1 MKHLLQV
8 ANIHHDQAACE
19 RRAAE
24 TWRTPLAGA
33 NFLFFLSGMLALS
46 TALGVELCSYTQPDG
61 SPRAADLLLV
71 SLWGSAVALIV
82 SYGCRFLDAVIA
94 YALCGG
100 TK

>member
-8 ANIHHDQAACE
+8 ANMHHDQAACE

-33 NFLFFLSGMLALS
+33 NFLFFLSGMLALL
-46 TALGVELCSYTQPDG
+46 TALGVALCSLG
-61 SPRAADLLLV
+61 RADEPHRIGDRLLFGV
-71 SLWGSAVALIV
+71 WASALALIV
-82 SYGCRFLDAVIA
+82 AYGCQFLDAVIA